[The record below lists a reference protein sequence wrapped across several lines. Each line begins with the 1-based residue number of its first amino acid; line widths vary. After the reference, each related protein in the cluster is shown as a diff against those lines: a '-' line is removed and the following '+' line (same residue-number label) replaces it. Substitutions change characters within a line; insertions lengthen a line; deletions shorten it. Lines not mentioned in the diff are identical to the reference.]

1 MASEYEKM
9 VQGFQAKANARARQY
24 MKLPYDLNAPQDLGN
39 PFTNGRCW
47 DYHNDVKP
55 SWLRGMSNGK
65 DGPESAE
72 TKPGFD
78 HSQAR
83 LSSVPR
89 SGRRSYGYENAAGTP
104 PALGK
109 GRRAR

>member
-1 MASEYEKM
+1 MGSSEYDKQ
-9 VQGFQAKANARARQY
+9 VQRWQSQANARARQC
-24 MKLPYDLNAPQDLGN
+24 MKLPYDLNAPQDLGD

-72 TKPGFD
+72 GKPAFD

-83 LSSVPR
+83 LSTVAR
-89 SGRRSYGYENAAGTP
+89 SGRKNYGYQDAGDKP

-109 GRRAR
+109 GRAR